1 MVSTGDPPIAAPGID
16 AGRLADQVATLCGVG
31 PTLVV
36 GHNPMV
42 LDALR
47 RLGVDAHAS
56 GAEVGAGL
64 VREGEVSS
72 PVRLAGADDH
82 FECVLALNAL
92 ESLRGGESELA
103 LAQWHRVSA
112 RYVFVVIDADA
123 EGAHAESGRAHW
135 EALLFGAGFRKHPAY
150 YRLNP
155 YEGLNREGG
164 PLLIPLEKVPGQPL
178 VALGHG
184 DPLRQ
189 SGAWADAQ
197 VTRYQ
202 WAADYVRPG
211 DCVLVAACNTGFG
224 CHVLKHLSEAAS
236 VLGVDGDEQAI
247 DHGTG
252 AYAAS
257 QPALSLVAGPLIPL
271 LEGQAEGSFD
281 VVVAFDSLE
290 QAVEPS
296 TLLAQFAR
304 VLSPGGRLIV
314 GVATGAGTSVVGDG
328 QASPVASGSWS
339 WLQSRLPSS
348 LLAEQAFAQTA
359 GSGAGEDSPTAVRAF
374 HAFDERARE
383 APAAEWLFLVAMKN
397 PVGAHGQPYRE
408 SVYGYSAPPRHLMAF
423 ARDYRNPWLL
433 RALVEFPFRARN
445 PRVLRHIADQV
456 LADPANRGL
465 PDEAAA
471 LAVVGYQLLTQGDE
485 AATTKLVAR
494 LHAYLDGAVRSPHG
508 LRWRIS
514 LSYLLAMLH
523 RNEGRL
529 PQAAELLAGL
539 AEVDCRSF
547 SPTIGTKI
555 VDAAYEGGML
565 RAALGDMPGARQLWK
580 TGVRQAFILL
590 CEPIEEFVGELDY
603 PQHFPG
609 AVAVELLDSA
619 TRSVRAL
626 RWSSACSHGEQSRLF
641 EQSRQSWKWMIHE
654 RARAVA
660 SNETMV
666 RSRDVALRRMEEMIA
681 DRDSAIAAQTTLI
694 QERDALIVRQ
704 GGELAGHVA
713 TIRRMNDMIADR
725 DNAIT
730 AQAALITDRDRALVA
745 QATVISQ
752 REEALARNTQLL
764 DEQRSLVRDVRQQ
777 MEHAAAR
784 LEDLEQ
790 LQGSVVVR
798 FLQKVG
804 LVRKTG
810 RPRE

>member
-1 MVSTGDPPIAAPGID
+1 VAWPGID
-16 AGRLADQVATLCGVG
+16 AERLADQVATLCGVG
-31 PTLVV
+31 STLMV
-36 GHNPMV
+36 GHNPAV

-47 RLGVDAHAS
+47 RLGVDVHAS
-56 GAEVGAGL
+56 DAEVGAGPTS
-64 VREGEVSS
+64 EGEASS
-72 PVRLAGADDH
+72 PVRLAGVDDR
-82 FECVLALNAL
+82 FECVLVLNAL
-92 ESLRGGESELA
+92 ESLRGGKSELA

-123 EGAHAESGRAHW
+123 GGVPAESSRAHW

-150 YRLNP
+150 YRLNH
-155 YEGLNREGG
+155 YEELNREGG
-164 PLLIPLEKVPGQPL
+164 PLLIPLEKVPGQSP
-178 VALGHG
+178 VAPGYG

-189 SGAWADAQ
+189 SSAWADAQ
-197 VTRYQ
+197 VSRYQ

-211 DCVLVAACNTGFG
+211 DRVLVAACNTGFG
-224 CHVLKHLSEAAS
+224 CHVLKYLSEAAS
-236 VLGVDGDEQAI
+236 VFGVDDDGQAI
-247 DHGTG
+247 DQGTA

-257 QPALSLVAGPLIPL
+257 QPTLSLVADPLIPL
-271 LEGQAEGSFD
+271 LEGQTEGSFD
-281 VVVAFDSLE
+281 VIVAFDSLGQE
-290 QAVEPS
+290 AEPS

-304 VLSPGGRLIV
+304 VLSPGGRLIL
-314 GVATGAGTSVVGDG
+314 GVATGAGASVVGDG
-328 QASPVASGSWS
+328 QGSLGASGSWS
-339 WLQSRLPSS
+339 WLHSRLPPS

-359 GSGAGEDSPTAVRAF
+359 GFGADEDSLTAMRTF

-445 PRVLRHIADQV
+445 PRVLRRIADQV
-456 LADPANRGL
+456 LTDPANRGL

-471 LAVVGYQLLTQGDE
+471 LAVVGYQLLAQGDE
-485 AATTKLVAR
+485 AASTKLIAR
-494 LHAYLDGAVRSPHG
+494 LHAYLDGAERSPHG

-523 RNEGRL
+523 RDGGRL
-529 PQAAELLAGL
+529 QQAAELLAEL

-580 TGVRQAFILL
+580 TGVRQAFTLL

-626 RWSSACSHGEQSRLF
+626 RWSSACSHGAQSRLF

-654 RARAVA
+654 RARAVT
-660 SNETMV
+660 SNEAMI

-694 QERDALIVRQ
+694 QERDALVVRQ

-725 DNAIT
+725 DSAIT
-730 AQAALITDRDRALVA
+730 AQAALITDRDCALAA

-752 REEALARNTQLL
+752 REEALARATQ
-764 DEQRSLVRDVRQQ
+764 
-777 MEHAAAR
+777 R

-790 LQGSVVVR
+790 LQSSVVVR
-798 FLQKVG
+798 FLQKIG

-810 RPRE
+810 GSRE